1 MSETKGTEETKNID
15 LTEGRYVDD
24 LINNTPDVDAF
35 DQISQILKKVKEN
48 DASDDPDVFYG
59 FNFWTMPRT
68 LDYMNKYYGEDSQF
82 YKEVLRTNSSDA
94 KVPKNSTVY
103 ECKVHIPEIT
113 GILPYPSITKI
124 IGATSAKNLEA
135 LPDAVIKSYNKSR
148 PERLALGFTEILKLA
163 MYPSFFYYSDKA
175 GAPPFGHYCKVK
187 FSKAFPT
194 KGVGIYLGSLKSRFS

>member
-1 MSETKGTEETKNID
+1 MSKYKGTEETKNID
-15 LTEGRYVDD
+15 LTEGRFVDG

-148 PERLALGFTEILKLA
+148 PERLAVGFTEILKLA
-163 MYPSFFYYSDKA
+163 MYPSFFYYSDKV